1 MRYRVWHCAAQV
13 VSDHSGYGMSHE
25 LSGRKALVT
34 GATRGIGFA
43 IAARL
48 ATEGAAVVGTGRGST
63 SSGPDGCDYV
73 SVDLADRD
81 AFGRFLMWATSQEFD
96 ILVNNAGINVVSP
109 FGDIDDNDYDQ
120 VLEVNLRAPMALC
133 RAVVPGMCVRSWGR
147 VVNITSIFSVV
158 SKAARG
164 AYSSSK
170 FGLVG
175 MTAALSAEVARCGV
189 LANCVAPGFIDTEL
203 TRQVLG
209 KDGIAD
215 MVADVPA
222 GRLGTPEEV
231 AELAVWLAGPR
242 NTFMSGQNVVI
253 DGGFTRV

>member
-1 MRYRVWHCAAQV
+1 MRYRVWHHVAHV
-13 VSDHSGYGMSHE
+13 VSDHSGHGMSRE

-34 GATRGIGFA
+34 GATRGIGYA

-48 ATEGAAVVGTGRGST
+48 AAEGAAVVGTGRRQPST
-63 SSGPDGCDYV
+63 GPEGCEYV
-73 SVDLADRD
+73 GVDLADRD
-81 AFGRFLMWATSQEFD
+81 AFGNFLIWAKRQEFD

-133 RAVVPGMCVRSWGR
+133 RAVVPGMCARSWGR
-147 VVNITSIFSVV
+147 IVNITSIFSVV

-175 MTAALSAEVARCGV
+175 MTAALSAEVAGCGV

-215 MVADVPA
+215 MVADVPV

-253 DGGFTRV
+253 DGGFTHV

>member
-1 MRYRVWHCAAQV
+1 
-13 VSDHSGYGMSHE
+13 MSSE
-25 LSGRKALVT
+25 LRGRRALVT
-34 GATRGIGFA
+34 GATRGIGYA

-48 ATEGAAVVGTGRGST
+48 IAEGAAVVGTGRT
-63 SSGPDGCDYV
+63 SSSTGPSGCEYT
-73 SVDLADRD
+73 SIDLADRD
-81 AFGRFLMWATSQEFD
+81 ALGSFLVWAATQEFD

-109 FGDIDDNDYDQ
+109 FGDIDDGDYDH

-133 RAVVPGMCVRSWGR
+133 RAVVPGMCARSWGR

-175 MTAALSAEVARCGV
+175 MTAALSAEVAGYGV
-189 LANCVAPGFIDTEL
+189 MANCVAPGFIDTEL

-209 KDGIAD
+209 AAGIAD